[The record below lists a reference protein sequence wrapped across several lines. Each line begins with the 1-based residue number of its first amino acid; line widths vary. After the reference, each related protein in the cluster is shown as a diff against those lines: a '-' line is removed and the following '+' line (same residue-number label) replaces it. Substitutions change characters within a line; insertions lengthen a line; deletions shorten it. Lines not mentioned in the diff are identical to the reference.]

1 MCGILLTLP
10 NRKALSKSGLIAVP
24 EVTRVAIRRSKNV
37 LFVVARP
44 DVFRNPNGDIYV
56 VFGEIKGEDM
66 ASQAQA
72 NAAQQFQQTMPS
84 AAAVTESAS
93 DDAPPALEEVDES
106 VDETGVES
114 KDIELVMQQAGVTRA
129 KAVKALRDSDNDIVS
144 AIMELTI

>member
-66 ASQAQA
+66 ASQAQ
-72 NAAQQFQQTMPS
+72 
-84 AAAVTESAS
+84 V
-93 DDAPPALEEVDES
+93 
-106 VDETGVES
+106 
-114 KDIELVMQQAGVTRA
+114 
-129 KAVKALRDSDNDIVS
+129 
-144 AIMELTI
+144 